1 MNLSFATVSFAAI
14 VASLIAM
21 PTPAPVPNQTAPAVL
36 AKADRAPV
44 QPVRSSCSQQNWPN
58 FDASCLRYTDD
69 KQAVGGIRAV
79 GDQS

>member
-1 MNLSFATVSFAAI
+1 MLFAAI

-21 PTPAPVPNQTAPAVL
+21 PTPGPLPAKAVTTVL
-36 AKADRAPV
+36 AKADRLPV
-44 QPVRSSCSQQNWPN
+44 QQAKPSCSEQNWPN
-58 FDASCLRYTDD
+58 FEASCLRYTDD